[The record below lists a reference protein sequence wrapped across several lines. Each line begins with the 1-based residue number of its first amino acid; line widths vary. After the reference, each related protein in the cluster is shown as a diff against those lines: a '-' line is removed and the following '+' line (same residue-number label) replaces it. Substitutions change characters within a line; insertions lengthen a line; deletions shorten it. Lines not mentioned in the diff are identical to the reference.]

1 MVPHSEGTPL
11 ELAGSTTP
19 PDAKEKHPVPTPHPR
34 SSLAGRL
41 PIGWDSLRTV
51 GVAGIRDARRNDQSQ
66 NHLYKLLHR
75 GYTGTSASGDSSDG
89 VAACPFSFY
98 KTWATDPAKAK
109 AMSEAVTRK
118 TPQP

>member
-1 MVPHSEGTPL
+1 MQYAQLSVS
-11 ELAGSTTP
+11 
-19 PDAKEKHPVPTPHPR
+19 
-34 SSLAGRL
+34 
-41 PIGWDSLRTV
+41 
-51 GVAGIRDARRNDQSQ
+51 GIRDARRNDQSQ

-109 AMSEAVTRK
+109 AMSEKVTRA